1 MSRKNQLQSFA
12 ILSAASLATSLTSA
26 VTNIGHLDN
35 IGIQADLTS
44 VDAVGTLAVQVS
56 ANYDQDYL
64 GNVLNPGTWNT
75 ITSQAIVAGAPAS
88 TYFDLNQLSAPWIR
102 LIYTRTSG
110 TGTITAVIVA
120 KML

>member
-35 IGIQADLTS
+35 IGIQADLVS
-44 VDAVGTLAVQVS
+44 GDAAGTLAVQVS

-64 GNVLNPGTWNT
+64 GNVLNPGNWNT
-75 ITSQAIVAGAPAS
+75 ITSQAIAAGQPAS
-88 TYFDLNQLSAPWIR
+88 VYFDLNQLSAPWIR